1 MQHKVLQLCNH
12 CGRINRIL
20 QLSWSHPIVPSV
32 EQDPSDEAK
41 EFSLFTWFGRIHGT
55 YPLEE
60 LEVRVAANAV
70 LYCAYCA
77 LHTKL
82 EAKQAFDTIQE
93 LVSSVYFTPWLYT
106 PLCSEMWRQE

>member
-1 MQHKVLQLCNH
+1 MPHKILQLCNH

-20 QLSWSHPIVPSV
+20 QLSWSHPIIPSV

-41 EFSLFTWFGRIHGT
+41 EFSLFTWFGKIHRT
-55 YPLEE
+55 YPSEE

-82 EAKQAFDTIQE
+82 EAKQAFDNSRV
-93 LVSSVYFTPWLYT
+93 VSFVHLEPWSYT
-106 PLCSEMWRQE
+106 PLCSRIWRQE